1 MNDGSLSPSQS
12 DLRDNSRP
20 LDAHKWSEWP
30 EVNQFIDEIYS
41 SYFQKNE
48 QTNIR
53 KKHVKLLLLDLYV
66 AWKEGWKYVGMS
78 FDVNHYKPKS
88 RYNGLNISKKVI
100 EVAYRLEELD
110 LIRIHS
116 GFKNRDT
123 GEGYVS
129 RLERTANLISRF
141 MDARFPEGA
150 IRCDWDREPV
160 ILKDEEKNKSNSK
173 LANLKLVND
182 KIYISKKKNL
192 MDGGIYFVKK
202 NYLKKL
208 RYKMK
213 SFENDFISKFIE
225 MGKISGI
232 KFDSKFIDIGTPKNL
247 KYAKKKFLKLN

>member
-160 ILKDEEKNKSNSK
+160 ILKDEEKNKSEYKDTPATRRMRVTLN
-173 LANLKLVND
+173 
-182 KIYISKKKNL
+182 
-192 MDGGIYFVKK
+192 
-202 NYLKKL
+202 NYNTLL
-208 RYKMK
+208 RKTYVDLL
-213 SFENDFISKFIE
+213 SSETTTHQSQRR
-225 MGKISGI
+225 S
-232 KFDSKFIDIGTPKNL
+232 
-247 KYAKKKFLKLN
+247 LNPDRSAQ